1 MCSLHHWIT
10 EESYSVT
17 GHMTRPHS
25 ASLVAHKAEEIH
37 YGVELTDKAI
47 KLISSCQLVINA
59 VDEDLTPRLMETKS
73 EIRIQEMNWHQ
84 SLKQTT
90 SYVYCS

>member
-1 MCSLHHWIT
+1 MLSTSLDHRGKLQ
-10 EESYSVT
+10 YSVT

-37 YGVELTDKAI
+37 YEVELTDKAI

-59 VDEDLTPRLMETKS
+59 VDERRLGDLWRLNQRS
-73 EIRIQEMNWHQ
+73 EFKR
-84 SLKQTT
+84 
-90 SYVYCS
+90 